1 MRFLGHENSFI
12 SELDADHKMEKKLK
26 IAEIAGR
33 TGLSAST
40 VSRVL
45 AGKANTSVRARE
57 QVLAC
62 ARELGVMDGLAAG
75 RMLLNSLIIF
85 APPRA
90 FDERSDIFYY
100 RVIQSISK
108 ALSAHEVGLRYCP
121 LEENDSDPAQFLSRM
136 NEAET

>member
-1 MRFLGHENSFI
+1 
-12 SELDADHKMEKKLK
+12 MEKKLK
-26 IAEIAGR
+26 IAEIARR

-45 AGKANTSVRARE
+45 AGKANTSPRARE
-57 QVLAC
+57 LVLNA
-62 ARELGVMDGLAAG
+62 ARELGVMDGMAAG
-75 RMLLNSLIIF
+75 RLLLNSLMVF

-108 ALSAHEVGLRYCP
+108 ALAPHEVRLRYCP
-121 LEENDSDPAQFLSRM
+121 LEENDSDPSCFSRG
-136 NEAET
+136 